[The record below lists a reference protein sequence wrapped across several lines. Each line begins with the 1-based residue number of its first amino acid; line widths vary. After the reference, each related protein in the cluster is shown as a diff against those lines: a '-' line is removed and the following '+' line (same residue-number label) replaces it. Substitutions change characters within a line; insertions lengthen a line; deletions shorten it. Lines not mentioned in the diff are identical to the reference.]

1 MSKKFTLAEMFENQP
16 EKLKEAIRLI
26 DEQYVL
32 DPVSRESLEVVLDEL
47 LKDESLLKICRVYM
61 DSKYPDS
68 VHSSESEHTNEDIL
82 KLGDIDDD
90 DDKGERANG
99 VAEDDCKISEI
110 DSRTKKS
117 RFERVLNVVLKGSNK
132 PKKNAG
138 SEFCDAV
145 TESFNIDDS
154 NCSGYQLLCSIDKSP
169 AEFPV
174 HGETEEIVPE
184 HDQYV
189 HVDLVLPDIVEKSD
203 LRVEVTTLRGKE
215 VLNGWFDKVNIP
227 LCRDGNHL
235 HLKPTLIMDLFG
247 QDYKLNKDEQD
258 SLVMILYKDA
268 EKIYSRKIPIKGP
281 WPSPVNSYEACTIQ
295 ITDDQDTSKQMKVI
309 NEQVGWNNF
318 KARMAEIVSRCEVA
332 KLRKD
337 AGLTVNFLRLHTVII
352 GNPGT
357 GKSSCI
363 PFMASLYK
371 SLGLLDTEGI
381 WTTRVSKI
389 ASSSVNGEYENM
401 LSAIENAK
409 GGTLVFENA
418 HELYRIEKNNNYDT
432 EQRIIRAL
440 IDGLENVKK
449 YPKWMLVLVGEP
461 EGLEAVL
468 AANPDLKKN
477 LTAPI
482 CMDDFKP
489 EELGRIARICCNG
502 RNLRLTKEANSKLE
516 MYILHKYNHRGFG
529 FQNAWMVQELF
540 DEHIIP
546 TMCRRLQ
553 TTMHPTK
560 EQLETVEAADIPMM
574 SGAFG
579 SASMA
584 ELDELVGLG
593 RIKTKVMDYLNA
605 VKLAGRR
612 MELGLL
618 TNMPRLHMTFLGNP
632 GTGKTTVA
640 EIIGKVFASWGIL
653 SGGRVIRTEKSQMVG
668 QYIGETEFKMRNLL
682 ERAHGNI
689 LFIDEAYQLVEG
701 GEKDYGRIVM
711 NSLLTEL
718 GKENLDMVVILAGY
732 TAPMKQLLESN
743 EGIESRFPNVFNFED
758 YTTDELVE
766 IGKLMIRKQG
776 FTLTSGAEANMRAIM
791 EEEAE
796 KPSPRFG
803 NGRFVSNLLQNEI
816 LATLGARTAKI
827 VNPTKKDLSTI
838 LPEDVVIGKAQ
849 KDVVFD
855 DVAIDAALARLD
867 QLAGLGGVKKAIHNF
882 VKAARYLHD
891 IGEPYVGKG
900 LLSWRFIGRSGTGK
914 STVAEIMASILK
926 GMRLIAN
933 HHITEIKGDRII
945 GVSEPDCDAV
955 LKDAVK
961 RSCNGLIFI
970 DVDEPKFSDDRVT
983 YGRNI
988 EQIRLKVKEM
998 TVEVGGECALVVAE
1012 LNAPNADVAEQLSD
1026 SGVYEFDHTLI
1037 FKDFSHDELFDVL
1050 CHCLGKFKISFASEA
1065 EKHIR
1070 EYLGTMKSSI
1080 DANARTMKLMA
1091 RTIHQQVILREAGL
1105 PERPAAHQVLLEDV
1119 ESFKWDCR
1127 KGRIGF

>member
-1 MSKKFTLAEMFENQP
+1 M
-16 EKLKEAIRLI
+16 
-26 DEQYVL
+26 L
-32 DPVSRESLEVVLDEL
+32 DPVSRASLEVVLEDL
-47 LKDESLLKICRVYM
+47 LKDDRLLKICQIYM
-61 DSKYPDS
+61 DSEYPDS
-68 VHSSESEHTNEDIL
+68 VGEPESERTQEDIL
-82 KLGDIDDD
+82 EFGDIDDD
-90 DDKGERANG
+90 DDEDEDGENVDEEFQRLLDQFIKS
-99 VAEDDCKISEI
+99 EMEKDD
-110 DSRTKKS
+110 DDD
-117 RFERVLNVVLKGSNK
+117 K
-132 PKKNAG
+132 P
-138 SEFCDAV
+138 
-145 TESFNIDDS
+145 I
-154 NCSGYQLLCSIDKSP
+154 GYDLLCSIDESP
-169 AEFPV
+169 AELPV
-174 HGETEEIVPE
+174 LGVIDEIIPE
-184 HDQYV
+184 RGQYV
-189 HVDLVLPDIVEKSD
+189 HVDLVISDIEEQSD
-203 LRVEVTTLRGKE
+203 LRVEVSTLRGTE

-227 LCRDGNHL
+227 LYRDGNHL
-235 HLKPTLIMDLFG
+235 HLKPTLITDLLG
-247 QDYKLNKDEQD
+247 KDYKLDKDEQD
-258 SLVMILYKDA
+258 YLVMILYKDA
-268 EKIYSRKIPIKGP
+268 DEIYSRKIPIRGP
-281 WPSPVNSYEACTIQ
+281 WPSAGKPFEACAKQ
-295 ITDDQDTSKQMKVI
+295 FKDNQDMGEQMDI
-309 NEQVGWNNF
+309 IEERAGWHNF
-318 KARMAEIVSRCEVA
+318 KARMAEMVSRCDVG
-332 KLRKD
+332 KMRKD
-337 AGLTVNFLRLHTVII
+337 AGLTANSPRLHTVII

-357 GKSSCI
+357 GKSSCV
-363 PFMASLYK
+363 PFMAGLYK
-371 SLGLLDTEGI
+371 SLGLLDTDEI

-389 ASSSVNGEYENM
+389 ASSAVNGEYENM
-401 LSAIENAK
+401 LSAIGNAQ
-409 GGTLVFENA
+409 GGTLIFENA
-418 HELYRIEKNNNYDT
+418 HELYRIEKNNYDT

-461 EGLEAVL
+461 DGLESVL
-468 AANPDLKKN
+468 AANPDLRKH
-477 LTAPI
+477 LSAPI
-482 CMDDFKP
+482 YMDDFKP
-489 EELGRIARICCNG
+489 EELGWIAQACCNG
-502 RNLRLTKEANSKLE
+502 RKLKLTDEAKAKLE
-516 MYILHKYNHRGFG
+516 MCILHKYNHRGPG
-529 FQNAWMVQELF
+529 FQNAWMVYELF
-540 DEHIIP
+540 DEHIVP
-546 TMCRRLQ
+546 AMYRRLQ
-553 TTMHPTK
+553 TTTHPTK
-560 EQLETVEAADIPMM
+560 EQLETVEASDIPMV
-574 SGAFG
+574 SGISGTDA
-579 SASMA
+579 MA

-593 RIKTKVMDYLNA
+593 KIKTKVKDYLNA

-612 MELGLL
+612 MELGLP
-618 TNMPRLHMTFLGNP
+618 TNMPRLHMAFLGNP

-653 SGGRVIRTEKSQMVG
+653 SGGRVIRSEKSQMVG

-701 GEKDYGRIVM
+701 GEKDFGRIVM

-718 GKENLDMVVILAGY
+718 GKDNLDMVVILAGY

-776 FTLTSGAEANMRAIM
+776 FTLTPGAEANMRAIV
-791 EEEAE
+791 EEESE

-803 NGRFVSNLLQNEI
+803 NGRFMSNLLQNEI

-827 VNPTKKDLSTI
+827 DNPTKEELSTI

-867 QLAGLGGVKKAIHNF
+867 QLAGLTGVKTAIHNF
-882 VKAARYLHD
+882 VKSARYLHD

-900 LLSWRFIGRSGTGK
+900 LLSWRFIGKSGTGK

-933 HHITEIKGDRII
+933 HHITEIKGERIF

-1012 LNAPNADVAEQLSD
+1012 LNAPNADVAE
-1026 SGVYEFDHTLI
+1026 
-1037 FKDFSHDELFDVL
+1037 
-1050 CHCLGKFKISFASEA
+1050 
-1065 EKHIR
+1065 KHIR
-1070 EYLGTMKSSI
+1070 EYLGAMKSSI

-1105 PERPAAHQVLLEDV
+1105 KERPSAHQVMLEDV
-1119 ESFKWDCR
+1119 ETFKWDGR
-1127 KGRIGF
+1127 KGKIGF